1 MLVVAAP
8 SRSRL
13 PNLLQQASSN
23 LSSGLEAEGLVRT
36 FGVLRAVDGI
46 SFRLDPGELLTVFG
60 PNGAGK
66 TTLLR
71 MLAGTL
77 RPTAGDVRVAGQ
89 PADIAEREWRS
100 RVGVVSHQS
109 LLYGQL
115 SVEENLGFYGRL
127 FGLKD
132 LCDRVQERL
141 SAGGLTDRA
150 ATPVRNL
157 SRGLKQRVA
166 LARALLHDPE
176 VVLLDEPYTGLD
188 AHAAAALRGQLASLK
203 DGQRTVVLVTHN
215 LGPGLE
221 MADRVAIQFRGRFVS
236 LVDRGDWGAE
246 GFESFYREI
255 VEAAE

>member
-1 MLVVAAP
+1 MRVVAVRSQPPCP
-8 SRSRL
+8 SL
-13 PNLLQQASSN
+13 PPRARA
-23 LSSGLEAEGLVRT
+23 LSFGLEAEGLVRT
-36 FGVLRAVDGI
+36 FGGLRAVDGV
-46 SFRLDPGELLTVFG
+46 SFRLAPGELLTVLG

-77 RPTAGDVRVAGQ
+77 RPTAGNVRVSGE

-115 SVEENLGFYGRL
+115 SAEENLRFYGRL

-132 LCDRVQERL
+132 LRDRIHERL
-141 SAGGLTDRA
+141 ASVGLSDRA
-150 ATPVRNL
+150 TTPVRDL

-176 VVLLDEPYTGLD
+176 VVLLDEPYAGLD
-188 AHAAAALRGQLASLK
+188 AHAAAVLRDQLASLK
-203 DGQRTVVLVTHN
+203 NGSRTVVLVTHN
-215 LGPGLE
+215 LGQGLE
-221 MADRVAIQFRGRFVS
+221 IADRIAIQFRGRFVA
-236 LVDRGDWGAE
+236 VEDRGGWDTE
-246 GFESFYREI
+246 GFETFYRAT

>member
-1 MLVVAAP
+1 M
-8 SRSRL
+8 
-13 PNLLQQASSN
+13 NF
-23 LSSGLEAEGLVRT
+23 GLEAEGLVRT
-36 FGVLRAVDGI
+36 FGGLRAVDGV
-46 SFRLDPGELLTVFG
+46 SFRLAPGELLTVFG

-77 RPTAGDVRVAGQ
+77 RPTAGDVRIGGE

-115 SVEENLGFYGRL
+115 SAEENLRFYGSL

-132 LCDRVQERL
+132 LRDRIQARL
-141 SAGGLTDRA
+141 GSAGLTDRA
-150 ATPVRNL
+150 TTPVRDL

-176 VVLLDEPYTGLD
+176 VVLLDEPYAGLD
-188 AHAAAALRGQLASLK
+188 AHAAAVLRDQLAALK
-203 DGQRTVVLVTHN
+203 DGSRTVVLVTHN
-215 LGPGLE
+215 LAQGLE
-221 MADRVAIQFRGRFVS
+221 IADRVAIQFRGRFVA
-236 LVDRGDWGAE
+236 VEERGSWDTD
-246 GFESFYREI
+246 GFESFYRTT